1 MSDEFR
7 RKPRRQIAEAI
18 LVADAMTGETIGRIG
33 NLSENGMLLIANRA
47 MRDDALYQLRF
58 RLAAGDGNR
67 DDYEIGAH
75 LLWKEPQGA
84 PGLYWTGFRFLA
96 LSEVQ
101 AMRLRKWVGEDAA
114 PGPDPHDHETP
125 AAT

>member
-47 MRDDALYQLRF
+47 MQDDALYQLRF
-58 RLAAGDGNR
+58 RLAASDGSR
-67 DDYEIGAH
+67 DDYEVGAH

-96 LSEVQ
+96 LSEAQ
-101 AMRLRKWVGEDAA
+101 AMRLRKWVGEEAVSRPDAH
-114 PGPDPHDHETP
+114 GHETP